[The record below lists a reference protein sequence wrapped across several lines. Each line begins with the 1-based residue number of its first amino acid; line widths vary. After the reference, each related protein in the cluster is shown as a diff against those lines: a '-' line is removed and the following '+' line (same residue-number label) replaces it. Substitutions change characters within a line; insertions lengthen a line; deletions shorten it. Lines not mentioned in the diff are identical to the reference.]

1 MARRQLF
8 AAGLTKRQVD
18 ARIAAGRLRRV
29 HQGVYAIAGT
39 PATREAHWMA
49 AVLAAGDHAALSH
62 RSAAEL
68 WCLVPGCSSVVHVT
82 VPGSGGRAKRGGL
95 VVHRAQA
102 PATVHRGIPV
112 TTPLRTLRDL
122 RAGRRKYERAVAEAQ
137 RLGLISK
144 IEADALLPAGRP
156 PANRFESR
164 FLRLC
169 AEHGIPRPTR
179 QAEIGPYTVDFLWP
193 AQFLVVETD
202 GHATHGTRTAFEEDR
217 ARDADLTTR
226 GYRVLRFTWRQLTE
240 RPGWVAQTVLA
251 ALTV

>member
-1 MARRQLF
+1 M
-8 AAGLTKRQVD
+8 
-18 ARIAAGRLRRV
+18 
-29 HQGVYAIAGT
+29 
-39 PATREAHWMA
+39 
-49 AVLAAGDHAALSH
+49 
-62 RSAAEL
+62 
-68 WCLVPGCSSVVHVT
+68 T
-82 VPGSGGRAKRGGL
+82 VPGAGGRGRRSGL

-102 PATVHRGIPV
+102 SSVVGRRGIPV

-122 RAGRRKYERAVAEAQ
+122 RAGRRKFERAVAEAQ

-144 IEADALLPAGRP
+144 SEADALLPAGRP
-156 PANRFESR
+156 PANRFERR
-164 FLRLC
+164 FLELC
-169 AEHGIPRPTR
+169 AEHRIPRPTR

-202 GHATHGTRTAFEEDR
+202 GHATHGTRKAFEEDR